1 MRNKISSVVS
11 HRIDIIIQ
19 SSIPRLTP
27 MKFYRL
33 DEVPALREDQVF
45 KVSPIGNGVATLIF
59 YGLAGTCLVNAI
71 GNTHALGM
79 SREAYYFIA
88 VITGLFGLIPLRLF
102 KASLRP
108 TNWLMRCNDGGIII
122 KYRAFENWRLP
133 DTDAQAVGLAYAEIA
148 WAKLVK
154 ERRVSPSIDA
164 RRSGNKVAVLTYME
178 LGLAQTD
185 TSALEKH
192 LSRER
197 NLRPDGKMV
206 FCDYP
211 VETGPGGIVKIRWSG
226 GVTPGAHKAIEM
238 LGRRVQIGEA
248 ESREVDL
255 THHRDA
261 NPEDERVKI
270 LTLAR
275 SGDEMGAAKLA
286 QQAYG
291 YSLSDA
297 TNYEDDLLAG
307 EDETAAGR

>member
-1 MRNKISSVVS
+1 
-11 HRIDIIIQ
+11 
-19 SSIPRLTP
+19 
-27 MKFYRL
+27 
-33 DEVPALREDQVF
+33 
-45 KVSPIGNGVATLIF
+45 
-59 YGLAGTCLVNAI
+59 
-71 GNTHALGM
+71 
-79 SREAYYFIA
+79 
-88 VITGLFGLIPLRLF
+88 
-102 KASLRP
+102 
-108 TNWLMRCNDGGIII
+108 
-122 KYRAFENWRLP
+122 
-133 DTDAQAVGLAYAEIA
+133 
-148 WAKLVK
+148 
-154 ERRVSPSIDA
+154 
-164 RRSGNKVAVLTYME
+164 
-178 LGLAQTD
+178 
-185 TSALEKH
+185 
-192 LSRER
+192 
-197 NLRPDGKMV
+197 MV